1 MSKKFVRMLGV
12 ALGSSGKSSRS
23 RTYRSPPRR
32 SAPLHIQSERSK
44 EQNTDGG
51 IAEKKWCEHCATKIP
66 VDAEFCPNC
75 RRDKP
80 LPGWVLLIIFCVAL
94 FVVIKCSVP

>member
-1 MSKKFVRMLGV
+1 VSKKFVRMLGI

-23 RTYRSPPRR
+23 RTYRSPSQR
-32 SAPLHIQSERSK
+32 SAPLHILSERSK

-66 VDAEFCPNC
+66 FDAEFCPNC
-75 RRDKP
+75 RRGKP
-80 LPGWVLLIIFCVAL
+80 LPEWFLPIIIFAVL